1 MSITGKA
8 AIIGFA
14 EMAPQ
19 KGDGDKTPL
28 GIISEVT
35 RAALADAGLEKKDL
49 DGLLTGWALG
59 EYSVLW
65 PSVVAEYLQLQPRYF
80 SQIELGGAS
89 AAGMVWRAGGGRQGG
104 GGEKKTLR
112 GRAAP
117 GGRGPRATTPPRSS
131 PRAAR

>member
-1 MSITGKA
+1 QGRAGLMRA
-8 AIIGFA
+8 AETAREEGEGA
-14 EMAPQ
+14 QP
-19 KGDGDKTPL
+19 PL

-65 PSVVAEYLQLQPRYF
+65 PSVVAEYLQLQPRYL

-89 AAGMVWRAGGGRQGG
+89 AAGMVWRP
-104 GGEKKTLR
+104 
-112 GRAAP
+112 AAAIET
-117 GGRGPRATTPPRSS
+117 GTSS
-131 PRAAR
+131 TVLCL